1 MDGINLRDTTLNYDN
16 IKQNSKNSNRN
27 SYIGDV

>member
-16 IKQNSKNSNRN
+16 IEQNIKNSNRN